1 MTQPIKQ
8 PPPLR
13 EAHTKLKS
21 QITPMPVQTL
31 WNCLDPNTQLQLTQC
46 LAELIQRMQTSEVEL
61 RKEQD
66 NEK

>member
-1 MTQPIKQ
+1 MPQPIKQ
-8 PPPLR
+8 RPLR
-13 EAHTKLKS
+13 ETHTSLNCQAA
-21 QITPMPVQTL
+21 QIQVQTL

-46 LAELIQRMQTSEVEL
+46 LAELVQRTKAAEVEL